1 MMKRISIIISLA
13 FVSLFAY
20 GQITEEHEHIGRLTG
35 MDPTKIYNASIFGV
49 KSNGLY
55 DNTSSFQKAV
65 DFISENGGGVLYIS
79 VGRYLTGAVQLKDN
93 VTVYIRGTVV
103 GSPNI
108 FDYQGQKA
116 IFWADGAEN
125 IAVING
131 VIEGNGP
138 ALRNQVEELREKG
151 LISDDCVL
159 PTLIYFKD
167 CKNAKAKKVV
177 CRYAATSELY
187 ISDNSDA
194 DFENCIDDTVKLP

>member
-1 MMKRISIIISLA
+1 MALA
-13 FVSLFAY
+13 LIPILAQS
-20 GQITEEHEHIGRLTG
+20 QTEEHKHIGRLTG
-35 MDPTKIYNASIFGV
+35 VDPTRIFNASIFGV

-65 DFISENGGGVLYIS
+65 DFISENGGGVLYVS

-151 LISDDCVL
+151 LIADDCVL

-194 DFENCIDDTVKLP
+194 DFENCIDDTVKD

>member
-1 MMKRISIIISLA
+1 MALA
-13 FVSLFAY
+13 LIPILAQS
-20 GQITEEHEHIGRLTG
+20 QTEEHKHIGRLTG
-35 MDPTKIYNASIFGV
+35 VDPTRIFNASIFGV

-108 FDYQGQKA
+108 FDYQSQKA

-151 LISDDCVL
+151 LIADDCVL

-194 DFENCIDDTVKLP
+194 DFENCIDDTVKD

>member
-1 MMKRISIIISLA
+1 MALA
-13 FVSLFAY
+13 LIPILAQS
-20 GQITEEHEHIGRLTG
+20 QTEEHKHIGRLTG
-35 MDPTKIYNASIFGV
+35 VDPTRIFNASIFGV

-151 LISDDCVL
+151 LIADDCVL

-194 DFENCIDDTVKLP
+194 DFEDCVDDTVSSETK

>member
-1 MMKRISIIISLA
+1 MRRIAIILA
-13 FVSLFAY
+13 LALIPILAQS
-20 GQITEEHEHIGRLTG
+20 QTEEHKHIGRLTG
-35 MDPTKIYNASIFGV
+35 VDPTRIFNASIFGV

-151 LISDDCVL
+151 LIADDCVL

-187 ISDNSDA
+187 ISDNSDT
-194 DFENCIDDTVKLP
+194 DFENCIDDTVKD

>member
-1 MMKRISIIISLA
+1 MRRIAIILA
-13 FVSLFAY
+13 LALIPILAQS
-20 GQITEEHEHIGRLTG
+20 QTEEHKHIGRLTG
-35 MDPTKIYNASIFGV
+35 VDPTRIFNASIFGV

-79 VGRYLTGAVQLKDN
+79 VGRYLTGAIQLKDN

-151 LISDDCVL
+151 LIADDCVL

-194 DFENCIDDTVKLP
+194 DFENCIDDTVKD

>member
-1 MMKRISIIISLA
+1 MRRIAIILA
-13 FVSLFAY
+13 LALIPILAQS
-20 GQITEEHEHIGRLTG
+20 QTEEHKHIGRLTG
-35 MDPTKIYNASIFGV
+35 VDPTRIFNASIFGV

-151 LISDDCVL
+151 LIADDCVL

-194 DFENCIDDTVKLP
+194 DFENCIDDTVKD

>member
-1 MMKRISIIISLA
+1 MRRIAIILA
-13 FVSLFAY
+13 LALIPILAQS
-20 GQITEEHEHIGRLTG
+20 QTEEHKHIGRLTG
-35 MDPTKIYNASIFGV
+35 VDPTRIFNASIFGV

-138 ALRNQVEELREKG
+138 ALRNQVEELRGKG
-151 LISDDCVL
+151 LIADDCVL

-187 ISDNSDA
+187 ISYNSDA
-194 DFENCIDDTVKLP
+194 DFENCIDDTVKD

>member
-1 MMKRISIIISLA
+1 MRRIAIILA
-13 FVSLFAY
+13 LALIPILAQS
-20 GQITEEHEHIGRLTG
+20 QTEEHKHIGRLTG
-35 MDPTKIYNASIFGV
+35 VDPTRIFNASIFGV

-138 ALRNQVEELREKG
+138 ALRNQVEELGEKG
-151 LISDDCVL
+151 LIADDCVL

-194 DFENCIDDTVKLP
+194 DFENCIDDTVKD

>member
-1 MMKRISIIISLA
+1 MRRIAIILA
-13 FVSLFAY
+13 LALIPILAQS
-20 GQITEEHEHIGRLTG
+20 QTEEHKHIGRLTG
-35 MDPTKIYNASIFGV
+35 VDPTRIFNASIFGV

-151 LISDDCVL
+151 LIADDCVL

-177 CRYAATSELY
+177 CRYAAASELY

-194 DFENCIDDTVKLP
+194 DFENCIDDTVKD

>member
-1 MMKRISIIISLA
+1 MRRIAIILA
-13 FVSLFAY
+13 LALIPILAQS
-20 GQITEEHEHIGRLTG
+20 QTEEHKHIGRLTG
-35 MDPTKIYNASIFGV
+35 VDPTRIFNASIFGV

-138 ALRNQVEELREKG
+138 ALRNQVEELRQKG
-151 LISDDCVL
+151 LIADDCVL

-194 DFENCIDDTVKLP
+194 DFENCIDDTVKD

>member
-1 MMKRISIIISLA
+1 MALA
-13 FVSLFAY
+13 LIPILAQS
-20 GQITEEHEHIGRLTG
+20 QTEEHKLIGRLTG
-35 MDPTKIYNASIFGV
+35 VDPTRIFNASIFGV

-131 VIEGNGP
+131 VIEGNGQ

-151 LISDDCVL
+151 LIADDCVL

-194 DFENCIDDTVKLP
+194 DFENCIDDTVKD

>member
-1 MMKRISIIISLA
+1 MALA
-13 FVSLFAY
+13 LIPILAQS
-20 GQITEEHEHIGRLTG
+20 QTEEHKHIGRLTG
-35 MDPTKIYNASIFGV
+35 VDPTRIFNASIFGV

-151 LISDDCVL
+151 LIADDCVL

-167 CKNAKAKKVV
+167 CKNAKAKKIV

-194 DFENCIDDTVKLP
+194 DFENCIDDTVKD

>member
-1 MMKRISIIISLA
+1 MALA
-13 FVSLFAY
+13 LIPILAQS
-20 GQITEEHEHIGRLTG
+20 QTEEHKHIGRLTG
-35 MDPTKIYNASIFGV
+35 VDPTRIFNASIFGV

-151 LISDDCVL
+151 LIADDCVL

-194 DFENCIDDTVKLP
+194 DFENCIDDTVKD

>member
-1 MMKRISIIISLA
+1 MRRIAIILA
-13 FVSLFAY
+13 LALIPILAQS
-20 GQITEEHEHIGRLTG
+20 QTEEHKHIGRLTG
-35 MDPTKIYNASIFGV
+35 VDPTRIFNASIFGV

-151 LISDDCVL
+151 LIADDCVL

-194 DFENCIDDTVKLP
+194 DFDNCIDDTVKD

>member
-1 MMKRISIIISLA
+1 MRRIAIILA
-13 FVSLFAY
+13 LALIPILAQS
-20 GQITEEHEHIGRLTG
+20 QTEEHKHIGRLTG
-35 MDPTKIYNASIFGV
+35 VDPTRIFNASIFGV

-151 LISDDCVL
+151 LIADDCVL

-177 CRYAATSELY
+177 CRYAATPELY

-194 DFENCIDDTVKLP
+194 DFENCIDDTVKD

>member
-1 MMKRISIIISLA
+1 MRRIAIILA
-13 FVSLFAY
+13 LALIPILAQSQA
-20 GQITEEHEHIGRLTG
+20 EEHKHIGRLTG
-35 MDPTKIYNASIFGV
+35 VDPTRIFNASIFGV

-65 DFISENGGGVLYIS
+65 DFISGNGGGVLYIS
-79 VGRYLTGAVQLKDN
+79 VGRYLTGAVQLKNN

-108 FDYQGQKA
+108 FDYQGNKA

-131 VIEGNGP
+131 VIEGNGL

-151 LISDDCVL
+151 LIADDCVL

-194 DFENCIDDTVKLP
+194 DFENCVDDTVKD

>member
-1 MMKRISIIISLA
+1 MRRIAIILA
-13 FVSLFAY
+13 LALIPILAQS
-20 GQITEEHEHIGRLTG
+20 QTEEHKHIGRLTG
-35 MDPTKIYNASIFGV
+35 VDPTRIFNASIFGV

-138 ALRNQVEELREKG
+138 ALRNQVEELREKS
-151 LISDDCVL
+151 LIADDCVL

-194 DFENCIDDTVKLP
+194 DFENCIDDTVKD

>member
-1 MMKRISIIISLA
+1 MALA
-13 FVSLFAY
+13 LIPILAQS
-20 GQITEEHEHIGRLTG
+20 QTEEHKHIGRLTG
-35 MDPTKIYNASIFGV
+35 VDPTRIFNASIFGV

-138 ALRNQVEELREKG
+138 ALRNQVEELRGKG
-151 LISDDCVL
+151 LIADDCVL

-194 DFENCIDDTVKLP
+194 DFENCIDDTVKD